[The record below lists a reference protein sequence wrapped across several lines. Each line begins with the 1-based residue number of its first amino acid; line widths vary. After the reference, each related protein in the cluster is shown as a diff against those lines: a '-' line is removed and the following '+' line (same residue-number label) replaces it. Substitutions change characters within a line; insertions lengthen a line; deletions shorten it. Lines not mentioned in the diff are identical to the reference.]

1 MIQLKGI
8 TKVFPLKGQEIHAL
22 KGIDLEIANG
32 SFVAI
37 MGPSGSGKSTLLN
50 ILGCLDRPTTGSYSL
65 GTENVAE
72 MDDNTLSDAR
82 GKKLGFI
89 FQSYNLITQLNVIEN
104 IQLPLIYQEVSLKEK
119 LPLAIELATLVG
131 LEDRLDHKPN
141 ELSGGQQQRVAIARS
156 LINDPLMI
164 LADEPTGNL
173 DSTTEE
179 EIMQIL
185 IKLNKRG
192 KTIVIVTHDES
203 VAQHTER
210 IIRMKDGLIY
220 QDELLSNKEEIC
232 SSVWESLNSPT
243 P

>member
-22 KGIDLEIANG
+22 KGIDLEIASG

-50 ILGCLDRPTTGSYSL
+50 ILGCLGRPTAGSYRL

-82 GKKLGFI
+82 GRRLGFI
-89 FQSYNLITQLNVIEN
+89 FQSYSLITQLNVIEN

-192 KTIVIVTHDES
+192 KTIVIVTHDEA

-220 QDELLSNKEEIC
+220 QDEICPNREEA
-232 SSVWESLNSPT
+232 SSAL
-243 P
+243 

>member
-1 MIQLKGI
+1 MIELQGI

-22 KGIDLEIANG
+22 KGVDLKIAEG
-32 SFVAI
+32 SFVSI

-50 ILGCLDRPTTGSYSL
+50 ILGCLDRPTEGSYRL
-65 GTENVAE
+65 GDSDVAD
-72 MDDNTLSDAR
+72 MDDNTLSQAR

-89 FQSYNLITQLNVIEN
+89 FQSYNLIAQLNVIEN
-104 IQLPLIYQEVSLKEK
+104 IQLPLIYQGESLKDK
-119 LPLAIELATLVG
+119 LSYAKELASMVG

-173 DSTTEE
+173 DSKTEE
-179 EIMQIL
+179 EIMQVL
-185 IKLNKRG
+185 LTLNKQG
-192 KTIVIVTHDES
+192 KTIVVVTHDEA
-203 VAQHTER
+203 VAQHTDR

-220 QDELLSNKEEIC
+220 KDKYRSTRTNMEV
-232 SSVWESLNSPT
+232 SST
-243 P
+243 

>member
-1 MIQLKGI
+1 
-8 TKVFPLKGQEIHAL
+8 
-22 KGIDLEIANG
+22 
-32 SFVAI
+32 
-37 MGPSGSGKSTLLN
+37 
-50 ILGCLDRPTTGSYSL
+50 
-65 GTENVAE
+65 

-82 GKKLGFI
+82 GRRLGFI

-131 LEDRLDHKPN
+131 LEDRLNHKPN

-173 DSTTEE
+173 DRPTEE

-192 KTIVIVTHDES
+192 KTIVIVTHDEA

-220 QDELLSNKEEIC
+220 QDEICPNREEA
-232 SSVWESLNSPT
+232 SSAL
-243 P
+243 

>member
-232 SSVWESLNSPT
+232 SSV
-243 P
+243 

>member
-22 KGIDLEIANG
+22 KGIDLEIASG

-50 ILGCLDRPTTGSYSL
+50 ILGCLGRPTAGSYRL

-82 GKKLGFI
+82 GRRLGFI

-119 LPLAIELATLVG
+119 LHLAIELATLVG

-192 KTIVIVTHDES
+192 KTIVIVTHDEA

-220 QDELLSNKEEIC
+220 QDEICPNREEA
-232 SSVWESLNSPT
+232 SSAL
-243 P
+243 

>member
-22 KGIDLEIANG
+22 KGIDLEIADG

-50 ILGCLDRPTTGSYSL
+50 ILGCLDRPTKGSYRL
-65 GTENVAE
+65 GDANVAE
-72 MDDNTLSDAR
+72 MDDNTLSQAR
-82 GKKLGFI
+82 GKQLGFI
-89 FQSYNLITQLNVIEN
+89 FQSYNLIAQLNVIEN
-104 IQLPLIYQEVSLKEK
+104 IQLPLIYQEKSLKNY
-119 LPLAIELATLVG
+119 LSYTIELATMVG
-131 LEDRLDHKPN
+131 LENRLDHKPN

-173 DSTTEE
+173 DSKTEE
-179 EIMQIL
+179 EIMQVL
-185 IKLNKRG
+185 IELNKKG
-192 KTIVIVTHDES
+192 KTIVVVTHDEA

-220 QDELLSNKEEIC
+220 KDELKSQKEP
-232 SSVWESLNSPT
+232 ST
-243 P
+243 A

>member
-1 MIQLKGI
+1 
-8 TKVFPLKGQEIHAL
+8 
-22 KGIDLEIANG
+22 
-32 SFVAI
+32 
-37 MGPSGSGKSTLLN
+37 
-50 ILGCLDRPTTGSYSL
+50 
-65 GTENVAE
+65 
-72 MDDNTLSDAR
+72 MDDNALSEAR
-82 GKKLGFI
+82 GKSLGFI
-89 FQSYNLITQLNVIEN
+89 FQSYNLIAQLNVIEN
-104 IQLPLIYQEVSLKEK
+104 IQLPLIYQDASLKET

-173 DSTTEE
+173 DSATEE

-185 IKLNKRG
+185 ISLNKRG
-192 KTIVIVTHDES
+192 KTIVLVTHDEA

-220 QDELLSNKEEIC
+220 QDELRSNKEE
-232 SSVWESLNSPT
+232 VAALT
-243 P
+243 

>member
-22 KGIDLEIANG
+22 KGIDLEIASG

-50 ILGCLDRPTTGSYSL
+50 ILGCLGRPTAGSYRL

-82 GKKLGFI
+82 GRRLGFI

-192 KTIVIVTHDES
+192 KTIVIVTHDEA

-220 QDELLSNKEEIC
+220 QDEICPNREEA
-232 SSVWESLNSPT
+232 SSAL
-243 P
+243 

>member
-8 TKVFPLKGQEIHAL
+8 TKVFPLKGQEIYAL
-22 KGIDLEIANG
+22 KGIDLKIEEG

-50 ILGCLDRPTTGSYSL
+50 ILGCLDRPTQGSYHL
-65 GTENVAE
+65 GEENVAE
-72 MDDNTLSDAR
+72 MDDNTISDTR
-82 GKKLGFI
+82 GRRLGFI
-89 FQSYNLITQLNVIEN
+89 FQSYNLIAQLNVIEN

-131 LEDRLDHKPN
+131 LDERLDHKPN

-173 DSTTEE
+173 DSKTEE

-192 KTIVIVTHDES
+192 KTIVIVTHDEA

-210 IIRMKDGLIY
+210 IIRMKDGLIH
-220 QDELLSNKEEIC
+220 QDEIKSNKEAKAKT
-232 SSVWESLNSPT
+232 S
-243 P
+243 

>member
-22 KGIDLEIANG
+22 KGIDLEIADG

-50 ILGCLDRPTTGSYSL
+50 ILGCLDRPTSGSYRL

-82 GKKLGFI
+82 GRRLGFI

-104 IQLPLIYQEVSLKEK
+104 IQLPLIYQEFSLKEK

-131 LEDRLDHKPN
+131 LEDRLNHKPN

-192 KTIVIVTHDES
+192 KTIVIVTHDEA

-220 QDELLSNKEEIC
+220 QDEICPNREEA
-232 SSVWESLNSPT
+232 SSAL
-243 P
+243 

>member
-22 KGIDLEIANG
+22 KGIDLEIADG
-32 SFVAI
+32 SFVSI

-50 ILGCLDRPTTGSYSL
+50 ILGCLDRPTEGSYRL
-65 GTENVAE
+65 GDSNVAE
-72 MDDNTLSDAR
+72 MDDNTLSQAR
-82 GKKLGFI
+82 GKQLGFI
-89 FQSYNLITQLNVIEN
+89 FQSYNLIAQLNVIEN
-104 IQLPLIYQEVSLKEK
+104 IQLPLIYQEQSLKDK
-119 LPLAIELATLVG
+119 LPYTIELATMVG

-173 DSTTEE
+173 DSKTEE
-179 EIMQIL
+179 EIMQVL
-185 IKLNKRG
+185 IKLNKQG
-192 KTIVIVTHDES
+192 KTIVVVTHDEA

-220 QDELLSNKEEIC
+220 KDELKSEQK
-232 SSVWESLNSPT
+232 LN
-243 P
+243 

>member
-22 KGIDLEIANG
+22 KGIDLEIASG

-50 ILGCLDRPTTGSYSL
+50 ILGCLDRPTAGSYRL

-82 GKKLGFI
+82 GRRLGFI

-192 KTIVIVTHDES
+192 KTIVIVTHDEA

-220 QDELLSNKEEIC
+220 QDEICPNREEA
-232 SSVWESLNSPT
+232 SSAL
-243 P
+243 

>member
-22 KGIDLEIANG
+22 KGIDLEIAEG
-32 SFVAI
+32 SFVSI

-50 ILGCLDRPTTGSYSL
+50 ILGCLDRPTEGSYRL
-65 GTENVAE
+65 GDSNVAE
-72 MDDNTLSDAR
+72 MDDNTLSQAR
-82 GKKLGFI
+82 GKQLGFI
-89 FQSYNLITQLNVIEN
+89 FQSYNLIAQLNVIEN
-104 IQLPLIYQEVSLKEK
+104 IQLPLIYQEQSLKEK
-119 LPLAIELATLVG
+119 LPYTIELATMVG

-179 EIMQIL
+179 EIMQVL
-185 IKLNKRG
+185 IELNKKG
-192 KTIVIVTHDES
+192 KTIVVVTHDEA

-210 IIRMKDGLIY
+210 IIRMKDGLIHK
-220 QDELLSNKEEIC
+220 DETNPSNNTKAVP
-232 SSVWESLNSPT
+232 STNAH
-243 P
+243 

>member
-1 MIQLKGI
+1 MIELKGI

-22 KGIDLEIANG
+22 KGIDLTIEEG
-32 SFVAI
+32 SFVSI

-50 ILGCLDRPTTGSYSL
+50 ILGCLDRPTQGSYHL
-65 GTENVAE
+65 GEENVAE
-72 MDDNTLSDAR
+72 MDDNTISDTR
-82 GKKLGFI
+82 GRRLGFI
-89 FQSYNLITQLNVIEN
+89 FQSYNLIAQLNVIEN
-104 IQLPLIYQEVSLKEK
+104 IQLPLIYQEVSLQEK

-131 LEDRLDHKPN
+131 LEERLDHKPN

-173 DSTTEE
+173 DSKTEE

-192 KTIVIVTHDES
+192 KTIVIVTHDEA

-210 IIRMKDGLIY
+210 IIRMKDGLIH
-220 QDELLSNKEEIC
+220 QDETKT
-232 SSVWESLNSPT
+232 SLTTPPPT
-243 P
+243 QANTHSGRV

>member
-32 SFVAI
+32 SFVSI

-50 ILGCLDRPTTGSYSL
+50 ILGCLDRPTAGSYRL
-65 GTENVAE
+65 GDENVAD
-72 MDDNTLSDAR
+72 MDDNSLSQAR

-89 FQSYNLITQLNVIEN
+89 FQSYNLIAQLNVIEN
-104 IQLPLIYQEVSLKEK
+104 IQLPLIYQEESLKEK
-119 LPLAIELATLVG
+119 LPYAIELATMVG
-131 LEDRLDHKPN
+131 LEERLDHKPN

-173 DSTTEE
+173 DSKTEE
-179 EIMQIL
+179 EIMQVL
-185 IKLNKRG
+185 LQLNKQG
-192 KTIVIVTHDES
+192 KTIVVVTHDEA
-203 VAQHTER
+203 VAQHTDR
-210 IIRMKDGLIY
+210 IIRMKDGLIH
-220 QDELLSNKEEIC
+220 QDEQRSKKK
-232 SSVWESLNSPT
+232 VT
-243 P
+243 PV

>member
-1 MIQLKGI
+1 MIQLKGV

-22 KGIDLEIANG
+22 KGIDLEIASG

-50 ILGCLDRPTTGSYSL
+50 ILGCLDRPTTGNYRL
-65 GTENVAE
+65 GDENVAD
-72 MDDNTLSDAR
+72 MDDNALSEAR

-89 FQSYNLITQLNVIEN
+89 FQSYNLIAQLNVIEN
-104 IQLPLIYQEVSLKEK
+104 IQLPLIYQDVSLKEN
-119 LPLAIELATLVG
+119 LPLARELATLVG
-131 LEDRLDHKPN
+131 LQDRLDHKPN

-185 IKLNKRG
+185 RSLNKRG
-192 KTIVIVTHDES
+192 KTIVIVTHDEA

-220 QDELLSNKEEIC
+220 KDEMLAN
-232 SSVWESLNSPT
+232 SVEVNR
-243 P
+243 

>member
-1 MIQLKGI
+1 MIELQGI

-22 KGIDLEIANG
+22 KGVDLKIAEG
-32 SFVAI
+32 SFVSI

-50 ILGCLDRPTTGSYSL
+50 ILGCLDRPTEGSYRL
-65 GTENVAE
+65 GDSDVAD
-72 MDDNTLSDAR
+72 MDDNTLSQAR

-89 FQSYNLITQLNVIEN
+89 FQSYNLIAQLNVIEN
-104 IQLPLIYQEVSLKEK
+104 IQLPLIYQGESLKDK
-119 LPLAIELATLVG
+119 LSYAKELATMVG

-173 DSTTEE
+173 DSKTEE
-179 EIMQIL
+179 EIMQVL
-185 IKLNKRG
+185 LTLNKQG
-192 KTIVIVTHDES
+192 KTIVVVTHDEA
-203 VAQHTER
+203 VAQHTDR

-220 QDELLSNKEEIC
+220 KDEYRSARTNME
-232 SSVWESLNSPT
+232 VNPT
-243 P
+243 

>member
-50 ILGCLDRPTTGSYSL
+50 ILGCLDRPTEGSYKL
-65 GTENVAE
+65 GEENVAE

-82 GKKLGFI
+82 GRRLGFI
-89 FQSYNLITQLNVIEN
+89 FQSYNLIAQLNVIEN

-131 LEDRLDHKPN
+131 LEDRLEHKPN

-173 DSTTEE
+173 DSNTEE

-192 KTIVIVTHDES
+192 KTIVIVTHDEA

-220 QDELLSNKEEIC
+220 QDELRSNKEEI
-232 SSVWESLNSPT
+232 SSPL
-243 P
+243 

>member
-1 MIQLKGI
+1 MIQLNGV

-22 KGIDLEIANG
+22 KGIDLEIASG

-50 ILGCLDRPTTGSYSL
+50 ILGCLDRPTTGNYRL
-65 GTENVAE
+65 GEENVAD
-72 MDDNTLSDAR
+72 MDDNALSEAR

-89 FQSYNLITQLNVIEN
+89 FQSYNLIAQLNVIEN
-104 IQLPLIYQEVSLKEK
+104 IQLPLIYQNVSLKEN
-119 LPLAIELATLVG
+119 LPLARELATLVG
-131 LEDRLDHKPN
+131 LQDRLDHKPN

-185 IKLNKRG
+185 RSLNKRG
-192 KTIVIVTHDES
+192 KTIVIVTHDEA

-220 QDELLSNKEEIC
+220 KDEMLAKVEE
-232 SSVWESLNSPT
+232 VNRWESVNSPT
-243 P
+243 H

>member
-1 MIQLKGI
+1 MIQLNGV
-8 TKVFPLKGQEIHAL
+8 TKIFPLKGQEIHAL
-22 KGIDLEIANG
+22 KGIDLEIASG

-50 ILGCLDRPTTGSYSL
+50 ILGCLDRPTTGNYRL
-65 GTENVAE
+65 GEENVAD
-72 MDDNTLSDAR
+72 MDDNALSEAR

-89 FQSYNLITQLNVIEN
+89 FQSYNLIAQLNVIEN
-104 IQLPLIYQEVSLKEK
+104 IQLPLIYQNVSLKEN
-119 LPLAIELATLVG
+119 LPLARELATLVG
-131 LEDRLDHKPN
+131 LQDRLNHKPN

-173 DSTTEE
+173 DSSTEE

-185 IKLNKRG
+185 RSLNKRG
-192 KTIVIVTHDES
+192 KTIVIVTHDEA

-220 QDELLSNKEEIC
+220 KDEMLAKGEEV
-232 SSVWESLNSPT
+232 SR
-243 P
+243 